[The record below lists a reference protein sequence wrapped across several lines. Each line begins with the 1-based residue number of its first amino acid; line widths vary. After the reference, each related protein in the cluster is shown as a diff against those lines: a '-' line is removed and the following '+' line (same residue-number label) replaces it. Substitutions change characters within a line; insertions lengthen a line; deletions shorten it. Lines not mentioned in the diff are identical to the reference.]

1 MVRDALTKV
10 TLELVARLPD
20 GVLVTVMEANGVV
33 TRIESRKI
41 SGQPN
46 AVERNE
52 TLLSYLQQKN
62 AWIILQFFAVLNTH
76 PDLAGYNELVLSFL
90 GTLRELKQAAA
101 VGEAPRSSSSTYY
114 AWAHTNLHIVCHF

>member
-20 GVLVTVMEANGVV
+20 GVLVTVMEVKGVV
-33 TRIESRKI
+33 TRIESREI

-46 AVERNE
+46 AVERNRR
-52 TLLSYLQQKN
+52 LLSCLQQKD
-62 AWIILQFFAVLNTH
+62 AWTILQFFAVLNTH
-76 PDLAGYNELVLSFL
+76 PDLAGYNELVQSFL
-90 GTLRELKQAAA
+90 DTLRELKHAAA

-114 AWAHTNLHIVCHF
+114 AWAHTNMNIVCHF